1 MHCSTLNSS
10 TPSLPQ
16 PPHNPEDS
24 LAKEETAAGIETARA
39 NMFTFYT
46 SFSGYMEMYGDKQT
60 VATYLDAHESWFSRC
75 AQPMTVVPLGE
86 RGYILT
92 VGRFGS
98 FGYEVEPKLAVVL
111 QPPQDEVYIMH
122 SVPIPDLPFPGY
134 EVDYHAVMSFVEI
147 PIHEVAEDLI
157 QSFRKQPR
165 FVALPD
171 SITRVEW
178 RLKMTVSVKFPKF
191 ISRLPQSVV
200 QKTGDRL
207 LSQIVRQVSP
217 RLTYKVQQD
226 FHERLM
232 LPTPPKT
239 SRFLQRIL
247 PEDS

>member
-1 MHCSTLNSS
+1 MHCSTINSS
-10 TPSLPQ
+10 TPSFPQ
-16 PPHNPEDS
+16 PPHKPEDS
-24 LAKEETAAGIETARA
+24 LDREETSAGLEIERA

-46 SFSGYMEMYGDKQT
+46 SFLGYMEMYGDKQT

-134 EVDYHAVMSFVEI
+134 EVDYQAVMSFVEI
-147 PIHEVAEDLI
+147 PIHEVAADLL
-157 QSFRKQPR
+157 QSFHKQSE

-178 RLKMTVSVKFPKF
+178 QLKMTVSVQFPKF
-191 ISRLPQSVV
+191 MSRLPQSVV

-232 LPTPPKT
+232 LPIPPKT
-239 SRFLQRIL
+239 SRFLQRTL